1 MIQWIGFILVEVIAT
16 TPFATTRSPLMLS
29 ICVTHVTSDLRPA
42 ISTSSKGQK
51 WRDNG
56 SSIYHQHVAATTL
69 VSLLKAFPQKVS
81 PFLFSCVPYQ
91 LQVASIFSFSN
102 CPTETSYLWRITTFF
117 TCKFASTTNSSNYF
131 IYFRRQTHWFLAN
144 LAIVCRPF
152 SFSFYYDID
161 SPTYLLNFAWLRI
174 QQPLSPQ
181 QSCSPATTT
190 TITPPVDFQAI
201 GAFFRHNFSVT
212 NVWCVFCYS
221 LSALCEIVY

>member
-29 ICVTHVTSDLRPA
+29 ICVIHVTSDLRPA

-91 LQVASIFSFSN
+91 LQVASIFFFLELSDRDIVSLAYYDVFHLQICLYHQLVELFHLFPATNALIFSKSSNSMSSFLFLFLLWYRF
-102 CPTETSYLWRITTFF
+102 PYLFVELRLITHTTATITTTKLFSGDHHHYN
-117 TCKFASTTNSSNYF
+117 STS
-131 IYFRRQTHWFLAN
+131 WFSGH
-144 LAIVCRPF
+144 R
-152 SFSFYYDID
+152 
-161 SPTYLLNFAWLRI
+161 
-174 QQPLSPQ
+174 
-181 QSCSPATTT
+181 
-190 TITPPVDFQAI
+190 
-201 GAFFRHNFSVT
+201 
-212 NVWCVFCYS
+212 CVFP
-221 LSALCEIVY
+221 A